1 MRRHGVAIGDAVHVF
16 YFGSQLEEIILTDE
30 TLRVCVPELIR
41 VEAEPLV
48 VVEVGGVAAPWSP
61 WSSTV
66 PVTSMR
72 CPT

>member
-1 MRRHGVAIGDAVHVF
+1 MRGHGVAISDAVVLF
-16 YFGSQLEEIILTDE
+16 YFAAQLEEIILIDD
-30 TLRVCVPELIR
+30 TLRVWVPVALAR

-48 VVEVGGVAAPWSP
+48 VVEVAAAPWSP

-72 CPT
+72 WPT